1 MLLVLGML
9 CVRFGMHS
17 SYMDVYVVENGGGV
31 DLEFV
36 FCIVGGLDV
45 NKGY

>member
-9 CVRFGMHS
+9 CVQFGIHALTWMV
-17 SYMDVYVVENGGGV
+17 YMVENGGGV

-36 FCIVGGLDV
+36 FFIVGGLDV